1 VPHAARTPART
12 TPYHHHRATDTRRL
26 VDAVARV
33 GSLVTISAVLVLG
46 GATGALTGGAAPD
59 VPTMRATN
67 AR

>member
-1 VPHAARTPART
+1 MTPARP
-12 TPYHHHRATDTRRL
+12 TPPRHRRATDARRL
-26 VDAVARV
+26 VDVVARI

-46 GATGALTGGAAPD
+46 GATGALTGGAPPD